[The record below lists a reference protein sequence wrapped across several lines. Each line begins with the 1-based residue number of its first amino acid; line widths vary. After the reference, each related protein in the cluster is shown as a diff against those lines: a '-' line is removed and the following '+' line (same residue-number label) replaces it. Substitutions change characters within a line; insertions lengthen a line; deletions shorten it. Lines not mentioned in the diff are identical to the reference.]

1 VTINGVFDDADILIG
16 DSLTITAAS
25 LADTLVTVDYDS
37 NSVPMLLFLE
47 NGNGE
52 TDIIVTA
59 TDLGGLTTNDTVHVT
74 ILPVNDAPIMS
85 ALADTTIDEDSA
97 IDIILTASDV
107 DEDTLTFSAT
117 VDTSAVIVT
126 VSTDTL
132 SLSPADNWNGN
143 SILMVVV
150 SDGSETDTTSFELT
164 VNAVNDAPTSFALNE
179 QDSVYI
185 TMANFDSDSIVF
197 TWDESADVDGDEL
210 TYHFT
215 AELIINGQL
224 TTEYDTTLTA
234 NEMKIDYQSIFD
246 EIYAAQAMLA
256 GIEWNVSVS
265 DGIEEVMAEN
275 GPLTV
280 GINASDAVL
289 TILEELLPKTFAL
302 HQNYPNP
309 FNPITTLR
317 YDLPENSI
325 VRITIYNVQGREIK
339 VLVNQYQEAGY
350 KSVRWNATNNYG
362 KPISAG
368 MYFYKIRAGEFTQT
382 KKMVLLK

>member
-1 VTINGVFDDADILIG
+1 MIIASDTTGEYAVDTLTLTIENINDAPFVANAIADIEVDEDSAPVTVAINGVFDDADLTIG
-16 DSLTITAAS
+16 DSLTITAQS

-37 NSVPMLLFLE
+37 NSVPMLVFAE

-52 TDIIVTA
+52 IDIIVTA
-59 TDLGGLTTNDTVHVT
+59 ADLGGLTANDTVHVS
-74 ILPVNDAPIMS
+74 ILPLNDAPS
-85 ALADTTIDEDSA
+85 
-97 IDIILTASDV
+97 
-107 DEDTLTFSAT
+107 
-117 VDTSAVIVT
+117 
-126 VSTDTL
+126 
-132 SLSPADNWNGN
+132 
-143 SILMVVV
+143 
-150 SDGSETDTTSFELT
+150 
-164 VNAVNDAPTSFALNE
+164 SFALNE

-185 TMANFDSDSIVF
+185 TMDNFDSDSIVF
-197 TWDESADVDGDEL
+197 TWDESADVDEDEL

-234 NEMKIDYQSIFD
+234 NEMKIDYQSVFD
-246 EIYAAQAMLA
+246 EIYAAQSMLA
-256 GIEWNVSVS
+256 AMEWDVSVS
-265 DGIEEVMAEN
+265 DGIEEVLAEN

-289 TILEELLPKTFAL
+289 SLSRDEELLPEKFAL

-382 KKMVLLK
+382 RKMLLLK